1 MGTILYMNDKART
14 TFARHGD
21 MVGKNLFDCHGERSR
36 EIIRRLLTDGGTNV
50 YTIEKNGVR
59 KMIYQT
65 AWRVDGVVGGLAEIS
80 MEIPAEMPHHI
91 RKEKHQGCRGSPEP
105 DYDSRTTIFG
115 LRLPDYAPRYHEF
128 GVQLPSHT
136 RFPGFRVCVP
146 GNSGYIRSRP
156 AQFRPGKSYRRTKF
170 LEGLKDPLIFMP
182 QKFCRV
188 YLLKC
193 KIHFTFILSQTFKQP
208 RYDKGITTSPQF

>member
-1 MGTILYMNDKART
+1 MTTENPYPWADGMDCAVTVCDTGGTILYMNDKART

-36 EIIRRLLTDGGTNV
+36 EIIRRLLADGGTNV

-65 AWRVDGVVGGLAEIS
+65 AWRVSRVTTPGFQILDFDFRIT
-80 MEIPAEMPHHI
+80 PPY
-91 RKEKHQGCRGSPEP
+91 PEFRMQP
-105 DYDSRTTIFG
+105 
-115 LRLPDYAPRYHEF
+115 
-128 GVQLPSHT
+128 PSHT

-146 GNSGYIRSRP
+146 GNSGYVRSRP

-193 KIHFTFILSQTFKQP
+193 KIYFTFVLSQTFKQP

>member
-1 MGTILYMNDKART
+1 MTTENPYPWADGMDCAVTVCDTGGTILYMNDKART

-50 YTIEKNGVR
+50 YTDSGKV
-59 KMIYQT
+59 
-65 AWRVDGVVGGLAEIS
+65 
-80 MEIPAEMPHHI
+80 
-91 RKEKHQGCRGSPEP
+91 KHQGCRGSPEP

>member
-1 MGTILYMNDKART
+1 MDCAVTVCDTGGTILYMNDKART

-21 MVGKNLFDCHGERSR
+21 MVGKNLFDCHSERSR
-36 EIIRRLLTDGGTNV
+36 GIIQRLIADGGTNV

-59 KMIYQT
+59 QKSR
-65 AWRVDGVVGGLAEIS
+65 WRFPPRCRTTSATDSG
-80 MEIPAEMPHHI
+80 
-91 RKEKHQGCRGSPEP
+91 KEKHQGCRGSP
-105 DYDSRTTIFG
+105 SRVTTPGFQILDFDF
-115 LRLPDYAPRYHEF
+115 RITPPYPEF
-128 GVQLPSHT
+128 RMQPPSHT

-146 GNSGYIRSRP
+146 GNSGYVRSRP

-170 LEGLKDPLIFMP
+170 LEGLLDPLIFMP

-193 KIHFTFILSQTFKQP
+193 KIYFTFILSQTFKQP